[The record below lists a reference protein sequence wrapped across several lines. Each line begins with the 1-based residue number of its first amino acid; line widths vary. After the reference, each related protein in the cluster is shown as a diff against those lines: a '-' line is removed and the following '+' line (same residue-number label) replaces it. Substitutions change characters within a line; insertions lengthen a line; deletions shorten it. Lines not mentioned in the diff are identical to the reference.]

1 MKKLWSILGI
11 IALGLLFLTGCGDRQ
26 TDGIESIQPVVI
38 GSSDTV
44 GRAQSNQD
52 QIILTLGACETP
64 WELTNAVNAYNAR
77 NGKYYVEIVDYGQ
90 KYQDYDT
97 AQERLKLDL
106 AASKGT
112 DIIWVGDLAADEL
125 GYAGV
130 LADLNTYL
138 TPENREKYLTNI
150 LECART
156 GDALYEIAATFELAF
171 IAGDGGKLGT
181 ETSWTMEE
189 MLETFRANNKDANA
203 FGSIGVNTAQE
214 LVRYSIEDFVDW
226 DAGRANFCK
235 QEFYDILE
243 FSRNKSGWVQGTKES
258 VASGTQLAV
267 RSGLANVTDIQ
278 YTNWLLGDAWVVKG
292 WPCNQ
297 GTGVKVSFW
306 NSFAISSYSQYAE
319 GAWDFFEYYMTLDW
333 LEDYAVLYPDLPQKT
348 YASIHGLP
356 LNRFVFEEVLEWSTV
371 QRYYDTGEPIPFYF
385 GEGSVPDFYA
395 NSAEDVERI
404 REIAALADGR
414 SLPGRSFVFQ
424 IIDEEVEG
432 YKTGGLSA
440 EQTAEKIQN
449 RVQLYLNEKAR

>member
-171 IAGDGGKLGT
+171 IAGD
-181 ETSWTMEE
+181 
-189 MLETFRANNKDANA
+189 
-203 FGSIGVNTAQE
+203 
-214 LVRYSIEDFVDW
+214 
-226 DAGRANFCK
+226 
-235 QEFYDILE
+235 
-243 FSRNKSGWVQGTKES
+243 
-258 VASGTQLAV
+258 
-267 RSGLANVTDIQ
+267 
-278 YTNWLLGDAWVVKG
+278 
-292 WPCNQ
+292 
-297 GTGVKVSFW
+297 
-306 NSFAISSYSQYAE
+306 
-319 GAWDFFEYYMTLDW
+319 
-333 LEDYAVLYPDLPQKT
+333 
-348 YASIHGLP
+348 
-356 LNRFVFEEVLEWSTV
+356 
-371 QRYYDTGEPIPFYF
+371 
-385 GEGSVPDFYA
+385 
-395 NSAEDVERI
+395 
-404 REIAALADGR
+404 
-414 SLPGRSFVFQ
+414 
-424 IIDEEVEG
+424 
-432 YKTGGLSA
+432 
-440 EQTAEKIQN
+440 
-449 RVQLYLNEKAR
+449 